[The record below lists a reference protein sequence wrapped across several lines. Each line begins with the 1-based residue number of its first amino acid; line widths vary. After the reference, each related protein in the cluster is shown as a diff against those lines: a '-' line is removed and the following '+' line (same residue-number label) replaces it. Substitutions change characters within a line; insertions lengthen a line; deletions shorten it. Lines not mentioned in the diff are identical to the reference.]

1 MSQAPSRTGSRRKE
15 APKRTDV
22 EVTEDIKN
30 KYKDKSDIEIREIRA
45 KLVKEL
51 KLEEVAELDA
61 YVKTRVADNSATILE
76 NSLNELNEVLDKTFN
91 DFDNELKQAE
101 INGSIEEL
109 KARNYYNNIFKD
121 TQEKHISEIAT
132 LYTEKQ
138 LELIKAS
145 TRGVAKEIEYQNKAR
160 ILAGTGAVEE
170 AFKAKDQAD
179 AAHDDVMRTR
189 EDDLNM
195 KYKRV
200 IGKVQERQGRELYE
214 LNDNLEKAIIA
225 IQTSCHA
232 KIEQLIKMFVVKVRA
247 IKVKKISDGS
257 ALLRDPSKKPEFS
270 EALTSF
276 VEKKLW
282 DAEKAD
288 YFRADK

>member
-1 MSQAPSRTGSRRKE
+1 MSQAPSRAGSRRKE

-22 EVTEDIKN
+22 EVTEEIKE
-30 KYKDKSDIEIREIRA
+30 KYKDKTDIELREIRA
-45 KLVKEL
+45 KLVKDL

-61 YVKTRVADNSATILE
+61 YVKTRVADDSATILE
-76 NSLNELNEVLDKTFN
+76 NSLNDLNEILDKTFK
-91 DFDNELKQAE
+91 DFDNDLKLAENNGNIDELKT
-101 INGSIEEL
+101 
-109 KARNYYNNIFKD
+109 RNYYNNIYKD
-121 TQEKHISEIAT
+121 TQERHISEIAT

-160 ILAGTGAVEE
+160 ILAGSGAVEE
-170 AFKAKDQAD
+170 AFEAKDQAD
-179 AAHDDVMRTR
+179 AAHDDVMRSR
-189 EDDLNM
+189 EDELNL
-195 KYKRV
+195 KYKKV

-225 IQTSCHA
+225 IRTSCNA

-257 ALLRDPSKKPEFS
+257 ALLKDSSKKPEFS
-270 EALTSF
+270 DALTSF

-282 DAEKAD
+282 DADKAE